1 VTGLRPRVG
10 ISSCLLGQPVRFNG
24 GHSRDR
30 FLAQLLGRYVEWV
43 AICPEMEI
51 GLGAPR
57 EPLRLTARGR
67 LVSQSGRDHTGAVTA
82 LAGRRRGDLAGLHG
96 YVLKSRSPSCGLYSV
111 RVYAGDTP
119 ARGNGRGVFASRVL
133 DARPL
138 LPVEEEGR
146 LNDPLL
152 REAFIEQVFARQ
164 RLGRLFEGRWRARDL
179 VDFHARHKLQLLA
192 HDPARC
198 GRAGRLVATARAQPA
213 DALAAQYT
221 AVFAEAMARRVSR
234 NRHSNALQHAFGM
247 VSSCLD
253 GTRRHDMLSRIDAYR
268 RGEVPLSVPVALIRH
283 HAAGCRMGYL
293 ADQTYLDPFPAALGL
308 RNHASG
314 A

>member
-1 VTGLRPRVG
+1 MTELRPRVG

-30 FLAQLLGRYVEWV
+30 FLTQVLARYVDWV
-43 AICPEMEI
+43 AICPEVEI

-57 EPLRLTARGR
+57 EALRLTEGGR
-67 LVSQSGRDHTGAVTA
+67 LVSRAGQDHTDAVAA
-82 LAGRRRGDLAGLHG
+82 LAERRRPDLTGLHG

-111 RVYAGDTP
+111 RVYSGDAA
-119 ARGNGRGVFASRVL
+119 ARGNGRGAFASRVL
-133 DARPL
+133 AACPL

-152 REAFIEQVFARQ
+152 RETFIEQVFARQ
-164 RLGRLFEGRWRARDL
+164 RLGQLFGGRWRARDL

-192 HDPARC
+192 HDPVRC
-198 GRAGRLVATARAQPA
+198 VRAGRLVATARAQPA
-213 DALAAQYT
+213 GAVAAQYT
-221 AVFAEAMARRVSR
+221 ALFAQAMARRVSR
-234 NRHSNALQHAFGM
+234 GRHSNALQHAFGL

-253 GTRRHDMLSRIDAYR
+253 DTRRHDMVARIDAYR

-283 HAAGCRMGYL
+283 HAAGCGMGYL
-293 ADQTYLDPFPAALGL
+293 QEQTYLDPFPAALGL
-308 RNHASG
+308 RNHAE
-314 A
+314 